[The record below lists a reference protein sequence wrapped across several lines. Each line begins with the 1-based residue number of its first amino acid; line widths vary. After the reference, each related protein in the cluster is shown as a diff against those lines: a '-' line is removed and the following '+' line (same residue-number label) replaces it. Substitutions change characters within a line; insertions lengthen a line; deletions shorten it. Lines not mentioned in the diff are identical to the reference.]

1 VIRRVIRGIYDYPR
15 SSELLGRQLGPNL
28 DQVAQA
34 LARKFGWRIQ
44 PSGAAAQN
52 ILGISTQVPSK
63 LVYLSDGPD
72 RRYTIGKTAIEFK
85 HTAPK
90 ETGFKLRQSSLIVHA
105 LKSLGQDRITPEV
118 LAKIRKWLAPNLQS
132 RVLSD
137 TQTATGWIY
146 AAIRE
151 ICREGQ
157 EGRRR
162 RYADWPTVQRRRI
175 GNNHARHW
183 QSQPE
188 LTVSLAIL
196 LKVLPRIIQPDL
208 MFLEEP
214 VKLIPCFES

>member
-1 VIRRVIRGIYDYPR
+1 MEQSTETKAHKRIKGNGKGWAFSPHDFARLGPRSSIDFALHRLHQRGVIRRVIRGVYDYPR
-15 SSELLGRQLGPNL
+15 SSELLGRKLGPDL

-63 LVYLSDGPD
+63 LMYLSDGPD
-72 RRYTIGKTAIEFK
+72 RRYTIGKTTLEFK
-85 HTAPK
+85 HTAAK

-118 LAKIRKWLAPNLQS
+118 LAKVRNWLAPNLQS

-151 ICREGQ
+151 ICREGPA
-157 EGRRR
+157 E
-162 RYADWPTVQRRRI
+162 
-175 GNNHARHW
+175 
-183 QSQPE
+183 
-188 LTVSLAIL
+188 
-196 LKVLPRIIQPDL
+196 
-208 MFLEEP
+208 
-214 VKLIPCFES
+214 